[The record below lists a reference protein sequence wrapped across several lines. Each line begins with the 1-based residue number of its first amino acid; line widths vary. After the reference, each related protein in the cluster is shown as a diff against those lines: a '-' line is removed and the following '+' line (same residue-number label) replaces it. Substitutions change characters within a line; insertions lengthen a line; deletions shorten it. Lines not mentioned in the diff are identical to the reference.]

1 MALALPDAHF
11 VGIDLSSRQ
20 IDTGCATVAALK
32 LGNVDLHPLSILD
45 VDEKLGAFDYVICHG
60 VYSWVPPAVQE
71 KILAICS
78 ERLTPTGVAYVSYN
92 TYPGWHLRSLIRD
105 LMRWRTRGVDD
116 PVERLQHAR
125 GFLDLVARA
134 RTPLGTADAYSV
146 LLKEEA
152 ADLENAPD
160 DYVFHE
166 HLEDHNEPLYFHEFV
181 RRAGEH
187 GLVYLDDA
195 RPSDARANI
204 PVDLRPEFDRLAA
217 DRIEALQY
225 IDFVV
230 KRTFRSTLLCR
241 AEARPE
247 PSRLP
252 AALPALWL
260 SARLE
265 ALPAEG
271 DAKLRRF
278 RATDTGVRLATD
290 SATLG
295 TALATLTDAWPRAIP
310 FPALVTATTEALAPA
325 GPDTARVADEL
336 ADALLRCYLGGTI
349 ELHTRPAPCAPAAGK
364 RPLASPFA
372 RLQATR
378 QSRVTN
384 LLHRGVELPDVER
397 DVLCLLDGT
406 RDRAALAEH
415 LVAAVVDGRLRL
427 EHEGRVVT
435 DPAQA
440 RAPIGALLDACLERL
455 ARAGLLLG

>member
-1 MALALPDAHF
+1 MALGLPAAHF
-11 VGIDLSSRQ
+11 VGIDLSPRQ
-20 IDTGCATVAALK
+20 IDTGCATVAALA
-32 LGNVDLHPLSILD
+32 LGNVDLRPLSILD
-45 VDEKLGAFDYVICHG
+45 VDDTLGEFDYVICHG
-60 VYSWVPPAVQE
+60 VYSWVPPAVQQ
-71 KILAICS
+71 KILALCA
-78 ERLTPTGVAYVSYN
+78 ERLTPQGVAYVSYN

-105 LMRWRTRGVDD
+105 LMRWRIRGVDE
-116 PVERLQHAR
+116 PAERLHAAR

-181 RRAGEH
+181 RRAAEH
-187 GLVYLDDA
+187 GLAYLDDA

-204 PVDLRPEFDRLAA
+204 PAELRPEFDRLAA
-217 DRIEALQY
+217 DRIEGLQY

-241 AEARPE
+241 ATAKAAAE
-247 PSRLP
+247 RLP
-252 AALPALWL
+252 EALPTLWL

-265 ALPAEG
+265 ALPADG

-290 SATLG
+290 SATLS
-295 TALATLTDAWPRAIP
+295 TALATLADAWPRAIE
-310 FPALVTATTEALAPA
+310 FPALVASTTAVLAA
-325 GPDTARVADEL
+325 DSDRIADEL
-336 ADALLRCYLGGTI
+336 SHALLRCYLGGTV
-349 ELHTRPAPCAPAAGK
+349 ELHTLPFACTPAAGT

-372 RLQATR
+372 RLQAKR

-397 DVLCLLDGT
+397 EVLGLLDGT
-406 RDRAALAEH
+406 RDRRALTEQLAN
-415 LVAAVVDGRLRL
+415 AVVDGRLRL

-435 DPAQA
+435 DVTQA
-440 RAPIGALLDACLERL
+440 LAPLGALLEACLERL